1 MDANGLH
8 QRACVADAHADS
20 LMWNRDL
27 TQQLS
32 RGHVDFVRLK
42 AAGVKL
48 QCFTIVT
55 RGFPMLGAFR
65 VFMSY
70 RRWPKQARRSEWV
83 RAIWQIDQLMDFC
96 ERSRGQVR
104 VAKRRKDLEDN
115 LREGRIS
122 AVLGVEGAHAVEGRI
137 ERVGEL
143 FAKGVRFMS
152 LTHLSNNELGG
163 SSFPLMPPKRLTTLG
178 RAILDEMTRLRM
190 AVDVA
195 HASRRT
201 LKDILS
207 HPTARLFCS
216 HTGVSGVAPMWR
228 NLSDD
233 ALRRIAERGGVVG
246 IIFGTVYLGGRK
258 IDDLVRHIEHA
269 ANVAGEDAVAFGSDF
284 DGMVPLPRGMN
295 DVRDL
300 HLLTQA
306 LLQRHPE
313 RWVEKIIG
321 GNLTRFLADILGE
334 ESLPAPA

>member
-1 MDANGLH
+1 
-8 QRACVADAHADS
+8 
-20 LMWNRDL
+20 MWNRDL
-27 TQQLS
+27 TQQHS
-32 RGHVDFVRLK
+32 QGHVDFVRLK
-42 AAGVKL
+42 AAGVKV

-55 RGFPMLGAFR
+55 RGFPVLGAFR
-65 VFMSY
+65 AFMSY
-70 RRWPKQARRSEWV
+70 RRWPRPARKSEWA
-83 RAIWQIDQLMDFC
+83 RAIWQIDQLIDFC
-96 ERSRGQVR
+96 ERSNGQVSL
-104 VAKRRKDLEDN
+104 VRRRASLEEN
-115 LREGRIS
+115 LRDGRIS

-163 SSFPLMPPKRLTTLG
+163 SSFPLMPPKKLTVLG
-178 RAILDEMTRLRM
+178 RAILDEMARFKM

-195 HASRRT
+195 HASRQT

-207 HPTARLFCS
+207 HPTARPFCS

-228 NLSDD
+228 NLPDD
-233 ALRRIAERGGVVG
+233 ALRRIADRGGVIG
-246 IIFGTVYLGGRK
+246 IIFGTVYLGGRR

-269 ANVAGEDAVAFGSDF
+269 ANVAGEDAVALGSDF

-300 HLLTQA
+300 HLVTQA

-313 RWVEKIIG
+313 RWVEKVIG
-321 GNLTRFLADILGE
+321 GNLTRFLADILGQGD
-334 ESLPAPA
+334 LPAPA